1 METAIRAINI
11 ILLAGISFFFLALAA
26 TSIRERR
33 YRAAAVAGL
42 FLALNCAF
50 WLLMNSGLDL
60 AWVRWVNIAAVVL
73 IAALGAVS
81 IIKFFP
87 GEKQKRNPAAA
98 LRYDERDNMFSRNN
112 LRHYPELMEE
122 YYRDKPEKA
131 KIDKEIHG
139 MPEFGEPGHTYY
151 HRYAAPVYQAAFEY
165 IERTIPVS
173 QGEPAEEKKEI
184 DPAALKKFIT
194 DAAVFYGACDVGF
207 ARLKSYHLYSHR
219 GRHAESWGEEVAT
232 DHKSAIVIA
241 LRMDPE
247 MILSAPT
254 GTVIQESFRKYVE
267 AAKVSDIIA
276 AYIRSF
282 GYRARAHN
290 DANYQT
296 LCVPLAVDAGMG
308 ELGRLGVLI
317 HYRYG
322 PLVRLAVV
330 TTELELEA
338 GPSQNQHIGDF
349 CVICRKCSDNCPTS
363 AISSGE
369 EPESRGFR
377 HWSIEQEKCYR
388 FWKRIGTDC
397 GVCLAVCPYSKP
409 DSLMHRLVRFY
420 ISRNR
425 LNQRMALLFDDLM
438 YGRRKK
444 ISQRNPENL
453 FNTG

>member
-1 METAIRAINI
+1 METALRAINT
-11 ILLAGISFFFLALAA
+11 ILMAGISLFFLALAL
-26 TSIRERR
+26 TSLREKR
-33 YRAAAVAGL
+33 YRAAAAAAL
-42 FLALNCAF
+42 FLLLNCTV
-50 WLLMNSGLDL
+50 WLFLSFGFDL
-60 AWVRWVNIAAVVL
+60 EWARWINLAAIIL
-73 IAALGAVS
+73 TAAMGAVS

-87 GEKQKRNPAAA
+87 EQKEKRDPGAAR
-98 LRYDERDNMFSRNN
+98 RYDERDNMFSRNN
-112 LRHYPELMEE
+112 LRHYPELMER
-122 YYRDKPEKA
+122 YYRNHPEKE
-131 KIDKEIHG
+131 KIDREIHN
-139 MPEFGEPGHTYY
+139 MPEFGQPEHTYY
-151 HRYAAPVYQAAFEY
+151 HRYATPVYEAAFEY

-173 QGEPAEEKKEI
+173 QGEPAEERAEI
-184 DPAALKKFIT
+184 DPSALKKYIT
-194 DAAVFYGACDVGF
+194 DAAVFYGASDVRF
-207 ARLKSYHLYSHR
+207 TRLESYHLYSHR
-219 GRHAESWGEEVAT
+219 GRHAESWGEEVVN
-232 DHKSAIVIA
+232 DHQSAIVIA
-241 LRMDPE
+241 LKMDPE
-247 MILSAPT
+247 MILNAPT

-308 ELGRLGVLI
+308 ELGRMGVLI

-330 TTELELEA
+330 TTELELESSS
-338 GPSQNQHIGDF
+338 PESQHIGDF
-349 CVICRKCSDNCPTS
+349 CMICRKCSDNCPTS

-369 EPESRGFR
+369 EPQSRGFA

-397 GVCLAVCPYSKP
+397 GICLSVCPYSKP

-425 LNQRMALLFDDLM
+425 FNQRMALLFDDLM

-444 ISQRNPENL
+444 IRQRNPENL
-453 FNTG
+453 FST